1 MKGYAILV
9 PTRKTILL
17 ENDTVPTAHHELYLS
32 TMRCTAVRELNIKN
46 LDSDT
51 CADQADAHL
60 SKSKLIQQSSS
71 SSKIVTAKNVCC
83 NYFTDLSIATEKFP
97 ANSV

>member
-32 TMRCTAVRELNIKN
+32 TMRCTALRELNIKN

-51 CADQADAHL
+51 CAD
-60 SKSKLIQQSSS
+60 
-71 SSKIVTAKNVCC
+71 
-83 NYFTDLSIATEKFP
+83 
-97 ANSV
+97 